1 MEYTCVFMGSPE
13 FALSTLRG
21 LARTYPVKGVVTQPD
36 KPAGR
41 GQVLTPP
48 PVKVLADE
56 LHLPVI
62 QPRRLREPE
71 ALARLREWNPDFIV
85 VTAFGQ
91 ILRPEVL
98 DLPRFGCINVH
109 ASLLPRWRGASP
121 IQAAILHGDRETGV
135 SIMRLDPG
143 MDTGPVLSR
152 RAIPI
157 LPTDTAGTL
166 GARLAQLGADLLL
179 ETLPEYFAGRLAP
192 VAQDDSQAAAVSMIQ
207 KGDGQLDFT
216 QPAAALARK
225 VMAYNP
231 WPGAFTTWQNQAFK
245 VLRAHAQPFDGAQP
259 GAEYQIEGL
268 PAWGT
273 AQGLLVLDEVQP
285 AGKKPMGGAVFLR
298 GARQWARHP

>member
-13 FALSTLRG
+13 FACATLRA
-21 LARTYPVKGVVTQPD
+21 LARVYPLKGVVTQPD

-48 PVKVLADE
+48 PVKVVAGALG
-56 LHLPVI
+56 LPVI
-62 QPRRLREPE
+62 QPKRLREPE
-71 ALARLREWNPDFIV
+71 ALAALREWNPDFIV
-85 VTAFGQ
+85 VAAFGQ
-91 ILRPEVL
+91 ILRPDVL

-152 RAIPI
+152 RATAI

-166 GARLAQLGADLLL
+166 GERLAELGAGLLL
-179 ETLPEYFAGRLAP
+179 ETLPAYLAGSLLP
-192 VAQDDSQAAAVSMIQ
+192 VAQDASLATAVSMIQ
-207 KGDGQLDFT
+207 KGDGQLDFS
-216 QPAAALARK
+216 QPAAVLARQ

-231 WPGAFTTWQNQAFK
+231 WPGAFTTWQNQVFK
-245 VLRAHAQPFDGAQP
+245 VLRAHARPMDGALP
-259 GAEYQIEGL
+259 GAEYHIDGL

-285 AGKKPMGGAVFLR
+285 AGKKPMGGDVFLR